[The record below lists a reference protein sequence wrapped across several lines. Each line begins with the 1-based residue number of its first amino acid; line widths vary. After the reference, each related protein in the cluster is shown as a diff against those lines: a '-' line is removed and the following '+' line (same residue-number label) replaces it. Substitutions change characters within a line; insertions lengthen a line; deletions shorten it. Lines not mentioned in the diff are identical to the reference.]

1 MRIVLM
7 GPPGA
12 GKGTLAERLVREF
25 GFTHLSS
32 GDIFRAE
39 RDGGSELGG
48 KLAGYM
54 DAGRLVPDEIV
65 VEMMAKAV
73 TGAAEGMML
82 DGFPR
87 TVAQAEAL
95 DAQLAKV
102 GKPLDAVVVMTVET
116 DVIVGRICGRRA
128 CPACGRLYHVSFM
141 PPRREGYCDDCADAK
156 LILRSDDTEE
166 VVRRRLEAYYGQTE
180 PVIGYYRGRR
190 SVKMI
195 DVNGNGEAAEVAAK
209 VIEALRSVSP
219 EGLEGRE
226 RGDQA

>member
-1 MRIVLM
+1 M

-39 RDGGSELGG
+39 RNGGSELGR

-65 VEMMAKAV
+65 VEMMTKAV
-73 TGAAEGMML
+73 TGVAEGMML

-95 DAQLAKV
+95 DVQLAEA

-128 CPACGRLYHVSFM
+128 CSACGRLYHVSFM
-141 PPRREGYCDDCADAK
+141 PPRREGYCDDCTDAK
-156 LILRSDDTEE
+156 LIQRSDDTEE
-166 VVRRRLEAYYGQTE
+166 VVRRRLEAYYAQTE
-180 PVIGYYRGRR
+180 PVFGYYRGRQ

-195 DVNGNGEAAEVAAK
+195 DVNGNGRADEVAAEV
-209 VIEALRSVSP
+209 IGALRSASAEGP
-219 EGLEGRE
+219 EGHA

>member
-128 CPACGRLYHVSFM
+128 CRSVRYPPNTSGTSYSSSTMTYILRHAFHSKSSESDSLTSSPLGPSTLPLLTSNTRMGSL
-141 PPRREGYCDDCADAK
+141 PPR
-156 LILRSDDTEE
+156 
-166 VVRRRLEAYYGQTE
+166 
-180 PVIGYYRGRR
+180 
-190 SVKMI
+190 
-195 DVNGNGEAAEVAAK
+195 
-209 VIEALRSVSP
+209 
-219 EGLEGRE
+219 
-226 RGDQA
+226 

>member
-1 MRIVLM
+1 M

-32 GDIFRAE
+32 GDILRAE
-39 RDGGSELGG
+39 RNGGSELGG
-48 KLAGYM
+48 KLADYM
-54 DAGRLVPDEIV
+54 DAGQLVPDEIV
-65 VEMMAKAV
+65 VEMMANAV
-73 TGAAEGMML
+73 TGVAEGMML

-87 TVAQAEAL
+87 TVAQGEAL
-95 DAQLAKV
+95 DVQLAEAC
-102 GKPLDAVVVMTVET
+102 KPLDAVVVMTVET

-141 PPRREGYCDDCADAK
+141 PPRREGCCDDCTDVR
-156 LILRSDDTEE
+156 LIRRSDDTEE
-166 VVRRRLEAYYGQTE
+166 VVRRRLEAYYAQTE

-195 DVNGNGEAAEVAAK
+195 DVNGNGRADEVAAEV
-209 VIEALRSVSP
+209 IGALRSASAEGP
-219 EGLEGRE
+219 EGHG